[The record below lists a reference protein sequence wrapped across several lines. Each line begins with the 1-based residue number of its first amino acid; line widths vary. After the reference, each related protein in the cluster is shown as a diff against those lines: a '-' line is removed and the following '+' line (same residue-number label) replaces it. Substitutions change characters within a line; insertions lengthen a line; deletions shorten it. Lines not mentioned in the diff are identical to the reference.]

1 LSCLFFCFFCHVTCE
16 IQTLGLPLLEEYDFH
31 SDTANAR
38 LAIAL
43 KPQTTVRDYQE
54 KALRKMFGNGRA
66 RSGTIVLPCGAGKT
80 LVGVTAASTVR
91 KSCVVLCTNGTAVQ
105 QWKDQFKLWTT
116 VADADVVCFTASS
129 KLPPRALA
137 DAAQPAVLLTTY
149 SMLAQTKRS
158 DRSAAVVAGIQA
170 REWGLMLLDEVH
182 VVPAATFRKVLSV
195 CRAHCKLGLTA
206 TLVREDDKI
215 GDLTWLIGP
224 KLFEANWL
232 DLTRAGHLARVRCQ
246 EVRCA
251 MPREFFREYL
261 RCTGD
266 ARKTRL
272 LGILNPAKFRACE
285 LLLRRHE
292 AAGDKVLVFSDDV
305 FALQVYAQRLHI
317 PFIYGGT
324 KEQERSRLFG
334 SFRHSA
340 TVNTLAVRGPP
351 ARNGD
356 LDKQK
361 RRTRCGAK
369 RGFSNGGSLIP
380 SLVLHCVY
388 VRARW
393 WGRCVPAR

>member
-1 LSCLFFCFFCHVTCE
+1 
-16 IQTLGLPLLEEYDFH
+16 
-31 SDTANAR
+31 
-38 LAIAL
+38 
-43 KPQTTVRDYQE
+43 
-54 KALRKMFGNGRA
+54 MFGNGRA
-66 RSGTIVLPCGAGKT
+66 RSGTVVLQCGAGKT
-80 LVGVTAASTVR
+80 LVVVTAASTVR

-116 VADADVVCFTASS
+116 LADTDIVCFTALTKLSPQCLSDAS
-129 KLPPRALA
+129 KPV
-137 DAAQPAVLLTTY
+137 VLITTY

-158 DRSAAVVAGIQA
+158 DLSAAVVEGIQS

-195 CRAHCKLGLTA
+195 CHAHCKLGLTA

-232 DLTRAGHLARVRCQ
+232 DLTRAGHLARVRCE

-261 RCTGD
+261 RCRGG
-266 ARKTRL
+266 ARQKRL

-305 FALQVYAQRLHI
+305 LALKTYAQRLNI
-317 PFIYGGT
+317 PYIYGDT
-324 KEQERSRLFG
+324 KEQERSRVFS

-340 TVNTLAVRGPP
+340 TVNTLAVR
-351 ARNGD
+351 D
-356 LDKQK
+356 QCSS
-361 RRTRCGAK
+361 TIGA
-369 RGFSNGGSLIP
+369 
-380 SLVLHCVY
+380 VLQ
-388 VRARW
+388 
-393 WGRCVPAR
+393 